1 MTAKKALLL
10 ARMDPPDEDEAGWNK
25 WYNGTHVANRA
36 TLPGFLSAR
45 RFTKIE
51 GLPEAY
57 HTPGEA
63 KYLALYNV
71 TSIRVLNGAAYGRV
85 REKESATPPDSYEN
99 QIFKLPKLA
108 RCIYQQIYP
117 ENDEYTM
124 PGTRYVFLV
133 GHDVPRNNHSEFNAW
148 YNTEHIPDL
157 LSVPGF
163 VSVRRFIL
171 NRRQV
176 PPITDRGGTSSQYL
190 TIWDLENEEALIR
203 DEFVNISAS
212 PWTQWVRSWYT
223 RKLCTLYKQIYPEV

>member
-25 WYNGTHVANRA
+25 WYNGTHVANRVA
-36 TLPGFLSAR
+36 LPGFLHAR
-45 RFTKIE
+45 RFSKIE
-51 GLPEAY
+51 GLPESY

-63 KYLALYNV
+63 KYLALYDV
-71 TSIRVLNGAAYGRV
+71 TSIRVLNGADYGRV
-85 REKESATPPDSYEN
+85 RENEFATPPDSYEN
-99 QIFKLPKLA
+99 QISKLPKFA

-117 ENDEYTM
+117 EDDEYII

-133 GHDVPRNNHSEFNAW
+133 GHDVPRNKHREFNAW

-163 VSVRRFIL
+163 ISVRRFIL
-171 NRRQV
+171 NRRQI

-203 DEFVNISAS
+203 DEFLNKSAS

-223 RKLCTLYKQIYPEV
+223 RKLCTLYKQIYPDV